1 MSTEYHQHRGHVYTA
16 LDAGEY
22 PPRTGWKAVPLADG
36 DALVPT
42 LGAMGYCVP
51 PTGLTWLGPR
61 EAEAE
66 EAAGPAPAAVVPTF
80 HADLNLGEFFLG
92 ASPDRLDTDILH
104 GYGRHGLG
112 DEPKPT
118 GNTARD
124 FLRYREAEAYGIQ
137 CRREWVCGGLFLAK
151 DIVYQ
156 LLAMAALLLSAVFTA
171 CLVYFASCFAF
182 GFVPSLLL
190 FAIPCR
196 SVRKTKLW
204 ARAVAAS
211 YAWLK
216 ATPGWP
222 DDAALVQM
230 KAGLRADLARAAQ
243 DAQAKLAAFDAK
255 EGNLK
260 ANLGKVT
267 AVLASPMPVATGEVV
282 SLGVISV

>member
-1 MSTEYHQHRGHVYTA
+1 MSHRYP
-16 LDAGEY
+16 DA
-22 PPRTGWKAVPLADG
+22 R
-36 DALVPT
+36 
-42 LGAMGYCVP
+42 
-51 PTGLTWLGPR
+51 
-61 EAEAE
+61 
-66 EAAGPAPAAVVPTF
+66 
-80 HADLNLGEFFLG
+80 
-92 ASPDRLDTDILH
+92 AS
-104 GYGRHGLG
+104 
-112 DEPKPT
+112 
-118 GNTARD
+118 
-124 FLRYREAEAYGIQ
+124 
-137 CRREWVCGGLFLAK
+137 
-151 DIVYQ
+151 
-156 LLAMAALLLSAVFTA
+156 
-171 CLVYFASCFAF
+171 
-182 GFVPSLLL
+182 VPSLLL

-267 AVLASPMPVATGEVV
+267 AVLASPVKMEAAAPTENNPRPVAFPHVYGPLAPLSCVTKQMEVV
-282 SLGVISV
+282 RDPLDGTFLSIAGLCE